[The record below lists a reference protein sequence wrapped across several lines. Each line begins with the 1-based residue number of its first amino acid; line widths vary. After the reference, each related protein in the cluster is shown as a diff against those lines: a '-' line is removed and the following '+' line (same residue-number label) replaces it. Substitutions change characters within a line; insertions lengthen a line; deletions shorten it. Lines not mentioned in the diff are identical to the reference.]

1 MRPMKSNA
9 SFIMYFVCISAFFAS
24 LNQNIYSPI
33 IPLIRDSF
41 HVSVSMVN
49 LSVSL
54 FIFITAAMQIIVGS
68 IVDFKGARFVMM
80 ASMIVTVIA
89 TIGRAPPGTLACFFF
104 QGAAGFGD
112 CRASINCGNHN
123 RISV

>member
-1 MRPMKSNA
+1 MRPMKLNA

-54 FIFITAAMQIIVGS
+54 FIFITAVMQIIVGS

-89 TIGRAPPGTLACFFF
+89 TIGCAVARD
-104 QGAAGFGD
+104 FGLFLFSG
-112 CRASINCGNHN
+112 CCKLWGRLRFH
-123 RISV
+123 

>member
-41 HVSVSMVN
+41 HVSVS
-49 LSVSL
+49 
-54 FIFITAAMQIIVGS
+54 
-68 IVDFKGARFVMM
+68 
-80 ASMIVTVIA
+80 
-89 TIGRAPPGTLACFFF
+89 
-104 QGAAGFGD
+104 
-112 CRASINCGNHN
+112 
-123 RISV
+123 